1 LKPPTP
7 TSDYLSDLFA
17 RFRTYRL
24 GTFGDSD
31 YFDRP
36 ASDAQKRPPVF
47 KLLHVDKNVLVQPG
61 SSSVEQSPVMRT
73 LARQKRHRH
82 FASMRSSQALTQ
94 SVFGNLKVGK
104 KLDCLL
110 DLQDENGLNLF
121 PIAAS
126 DACSLEHEIDY
137 LGEAKR
143 AQTSVDVMFIKGYR
157 IAVECKLAEDK
168 FGVCSRPDLKDDDP
182 QYLTDFCDGS
192 YTVQLN
198 RAERCALTSKRIR
211 YWEFVPQLTSWS
223 ADVDHVPCPL
233 RPTYQIIRNLL
244 AACVSP
250 MPPATLD
257 PPNGHVVVIFDDR
270 NPAFRQGGQAHSA
283 LLATK
288 TRLKDPSRLRKCSWQ
303 QIAAAMRRN
312 PHLVWLTDALHLKY
326 GF

>member
-1 LKPPTP
+1 MKPRP
-7 TSDYLSDLFA
+7 TSDYLSDLFLRLWA
-17 RFRTYRL
+17 YRRS
-24 GTFGDSD
+24 TFGDSD

-36 ASDAQKRPPVF
+36 VSDTQKRPPVF
-47 KLLHVDKNVLVQPG
+47 KPLHVDKNVLVRPG
-61 SSSVEQSPVMRT
+61 SSRVERSAVVRT
-73 LARQKRHRH
+73 LARQKRQHY

-104 KLDCLL
+104 QLDCLL

-121 PIAAS
+121 PIAAPE
-126 DACSLEHEIDY
+126 ACSLEHEVDY

-143 AQTSVDVMFIKGYR
+143 AQTSIDVMFIKGYR

-168 FGVCSRPDLKDDDP
+168 FGTCSRPDLKDDDP
-182 QYLTDFCDGS
+182 QYLTDFCNGS
-192 YTVQLN
+192 YTVQMN
-198 RAERCALTSKRIR
+198 RAERCALTSKAIR

-233 RPTYQIIRNLL
+233 RSTYQIIRNLL

-250 MPPATLD
+250 MPRLTFD
-257 PPNGHVVVIFDDR
+257 PPNGHAVVIFDAR
-270 NPAFRQGGQAHSA
+270 NPAFLQDGEAHSA

-288 TRLKDPSRLRKCSWQ
+288 TSLKDPSRIRKCSWQ
-303 QIAAAMRRN
+303 QIADAMRRN
-312 PHLVWLTDALHLKY
+312 PRLAWLTDALHLKY